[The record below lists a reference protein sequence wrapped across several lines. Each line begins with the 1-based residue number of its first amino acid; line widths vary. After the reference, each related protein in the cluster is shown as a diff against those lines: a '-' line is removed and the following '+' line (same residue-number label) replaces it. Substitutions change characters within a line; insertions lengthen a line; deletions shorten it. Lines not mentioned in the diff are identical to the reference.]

1 MIQFTLNKLVTNR
14 TLLCRALW
22 YAVHSGVQCTL
33 MSSARWCARRL
44 GYNKGNRAKFR
55 DGRGLIYT
63 KHVSNISALWRAS
76 HFNLQKRV
84 HFSECA
90 QDILVLLFRVKLFS
104 YRILL
109 ISTHFGLSDH
119 PMLLAIRFARISK
132 KILWFSFS
140 RLILWAIINQS
151 LSRRY
156 AAHCKLLYVAFRMFF
171 LEESTKTFQR
181 NFWPIK
187 KQRMCYNWLNGKVN
201 LLDML
206 SWERI
211 FDLSWLINHY
221 NINMRYH

>member
-1 MIQFTLNKLVTNR
+1 MLVT
-14 TLLCRALW
+14 L
-22 YAVHSGVQCTL
+22 VHSGVHRTSIC
-33 MSSARWCARRL
+33 
-44 GYNKGNRAKFR
+44 K
-55 DGRGLIYT
+55 
-63 KHVSNISALWRAS
+63 
-76 HFNLQKRV
+76 KRV

-90 QDILVLLFRVKLFS
+90 QGILVLLFRVKLFS

-109 ISTHFGLSDH
+109 ISPHFGLSHH

-132 KILWFSFS
+132 KILWFLIS
-140 RLILWAIINQS
+140 RLILWSIINQS

-156 AAHCKLLYVAFRMFF
+156 AVYC
-171 LEESTKTFQR
+171 
-181 NFWPIK
+181 WPIK